1 MNGIQRRHLLLAATV
16 AAVGV
21 QSQAQAQAQTQTQ
34 TQTPNEATL
43 EVAGSRITL
52 QWEDSFP
59 PALHSALRA
68 WVQTAAD
75 TVVGYLGRFPVPR
88 VDLLVRAVQGAG
100 VKGGTT
106 FAEPQPFV
114 RLRLGVATQASQFT
128 DDWVLVHEMV
138 HLAIPQVPRSQNWLH
153 EGIATYV
160 EGVARV
166 RAGLNT
172 PERLWAELVRGLP
185 QGQPQAGDRG
195 LDHTPTW
202 GRTYWGGALFCLQAD
217 VALLRATGLRA
228 GLRQALQGVQAAGGS
243 YAVAWPV
250 LRILETA
257 DKAVGGQTLV
267 NLSETQK
274 DSTEAVDLASLWR
287 ELGVAVAATGT
298 PATLDNSA
306 PWADVRRLI
315 A

>member
-1 MNGIQRRHLLLAATV
+1 MKRLQRRHLLLASAG
-16 AAVGV
+16 AAIGAHAQSQPQSQP
-21 QSQAQAQAQTQTQ
+21 QSQA
-34 TQTPNEATL
+34 PNEITL
-43 EVAGSRITL
+43 EAAGSRITL
-52 QWEDSFP
+52 QWEEAFP
-59 PALHSALRA
+59 ASLHAALRA

-75 TVVGYLGRFPVPR
+75 TVVGYLGRFPVPQ
-88 VDLLVRAVQGAG
+88 VVLLVRGVPGAG

-106 FAEPQPFV
+106 FADPEPFV
-114 RLRLGVATQASQFT
+114 RLRLGLATQPAQFA

-138 HLAIPQVPRSQNWLH
+138 HLAIPRVPRSQNWLH

-185 QGQPQAGDRG
+185 QGQPQAGDSG

-202 GRTYWGGALFCLQAD
+202 GRTYWGGAMFCLQAD
-217 VALLRATGLRA
+217 VALLRATHLRA

-257 DKAVGGQTLV
+257 DKALGVHSLV
-267 NLSETQK
+267 DLYMAQK
-274 DSTEAVDLASLWR
+274 DSAEAVDLAALWR
-287 ELGVAVAATGT
+287 DLGVTVAATGT
-298 PATLDNSA
+298 AATLDNAA
-306 PWADVRRLI
+306 PWAAVRRAI